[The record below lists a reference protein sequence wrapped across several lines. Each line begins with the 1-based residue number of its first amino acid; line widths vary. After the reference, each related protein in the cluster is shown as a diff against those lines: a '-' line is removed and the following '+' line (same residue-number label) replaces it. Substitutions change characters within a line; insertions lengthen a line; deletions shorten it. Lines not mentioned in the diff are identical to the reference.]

1 MNTEKVTAWSVVRV
15 PSLVELVKFGM
26 ISAMVVSGM
35 ITEMKAEAPF
45 RL

>member
-1 MNTEKVTAWSVVRV
+1 MNTENVTACRIVRV

-35 ITEMKAEAPF
+35 ITDRKAEAP
-45 RL
+45 